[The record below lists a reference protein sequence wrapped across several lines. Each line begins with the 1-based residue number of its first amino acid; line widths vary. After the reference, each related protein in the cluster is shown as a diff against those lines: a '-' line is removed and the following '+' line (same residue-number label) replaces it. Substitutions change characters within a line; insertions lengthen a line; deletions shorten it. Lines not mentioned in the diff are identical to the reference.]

1 MGSLAEVG
9 SEEASR
15 KSSLGSETMKL
26 RVFAFASAMIA
37 GLTFGLPSNAQSYP
51 TKPVKIIVPYQAG
64 QGTDVGARLFAE
76 QLTKALGQQVYVDNK
91 PGAGGNIGTADAARS
106 PNDGYTLLMGTVAT
120 QTMNEF
126 LYPSLGYDSQKDFEP
141 IALVGMLPMVI
152 SANPSFA
159 ANSVAELIAAAKARP
174 DKIDIGL
181 PSTTARLVFELLK
194 ERSGAP
200 LFGVPYKG
208 SATAM
213 QEVTG
218 GQLPVIVDTATATRG
233 QVAGGKL
240 KPLGIT
246 TLKSSELMPG
256 VKSVAEQGFPGFE
269 VTAWNAL
276 YAPKGTPRTVV
287 DRINAEVAKILAQP
301 ETRQRLLQIG
311 FEPAGGTPGELAAFE
326 KREREKWGPLIKAAG
341 LKAD

>member
-1 MGSLAEVG
+1 
-9 SEEASR
+9 
-15 KSSLGSETMKL
+15 MKL

-37 GLTFGLPSNAQSYP
+37 AWTFSLPASAQSYP

-91 PGAGGNIGTADAARS
+91 PGAGGNIGTAEAARAA
-106 PNDGYTLLMGTVAT
+106 PDGYTLLMGTVAT

-126 LYPSLGYDSQKDFEP
+126 LYPSVGYDSQKDFEP

-159 ANSVAELIAAAKARP
+159 ANSVAELVAAAKARP
-174 DKIDIGL
+174 DKIDIAL

-194 ERSGAP
+194 DRSGAP

-218 GQLPVIVDTATATRG
+218 GQLPVIIDTATATRG

-246 TLKSSELMPG
+246 TLRSSELMPG

-276 YAPKGTPRTVV
+276 YAPKGTPKAIV
-287 DRINAEVAKILAQP
+287 DRINAEIASIQAQP

-311 FEPAGGTPGELAAFE
+311 FAPAGGAPEALAAFE
-326 KREREKWGPLIKAAG
+326 KRERDKWGPLIKAAG
-341 LKAD
+341 LKGE

>member
-1 MGSLAEVG
+1 
-9 SEEASR
+9 
-15 KSSLGSETMKL
+15 MKMK
-26 RVFAFASAMIA
+26 RRAFAGAATLVA
-37 GLTFGLPSNAQSYP
+37 GLAIGLPAEAQSWP
-51 TKPVKIIVPYQAG
+51 AKPIKIVVPYQAG

-76 QLTKALGQQVYVDNK
+76 QLGKALGQQVYVDNK
-91 PGAGGNIGTADAARS
+91 PGAGGNIGTADVARS

-126 LYPSLGYDSQKDFEP
+126 LYPSVGYESQKDFEP

-152 SANPSFA
+152 SANPAFPV
-159 ANSVAELIAAAKARP
+159 NSVAELVAAAKAKP
-174 DKIDIGL
+174 DKIDIAL

-194 ERSGAP
+194 DKSGAP

-218 GQLPVIVDTATATRG
+218 GQLPVIIDTATATRA
-233 QVAGGKL
+233 QVSGGKL
-240 KPLGIT
+240 KALGIT
-246 TLKSSELMPG
+246 TLKSSELLPG

-276 YAPKGTPRTVV
+276 YAPKGTPKPIVERL
-287 DRINAEVAKILAQP
+287 NAEIAKILAQP
-301 ETRQRLLQIG
+301 ETRQKLMQIG
-311 FEPAGGTPGELAAFE
+311 FEPAGGSADELAAFE
-326 KREREKWGPLIKAAG
+326 KRERDKWGPLIQAAG
-341 LKAD
+341 LKGD

>member
-1 MGSLAEVG
+1 VKAIAYAAALVGGLA
-9 SEEASR
+9 
-15 KSSLGSETMKL
+15 LGHP
-26 RVFAFASAMIA
+26 A
-37 GLTFGLPSNAQSYP
+37 GAQTWPS
-51 TKPVKIIVPYQAG
+51 KPIKIVVPYQAG
-64 QGTDVGARLFAE
+64 QGTDVGARYFAE
-76 QLTKALGQQVYVDNK
+76 QLSKALGQQVYVDNK

-126 LYPSLGYDSQKDFEP
+126 LYPSVGYDSQKDFEP

-152 SANPSFA
+152 SANPSFP
-159 ANSVAELIAAAKARP
+159 ANSVAELIAAAKAKP
-174 DKIDIGL
+174 DKIDIAL

-194 ERSGAP
+194 DKSGAP

-213 QEVTG
+213 TEVTG
-218 GQLPVIVDTATATRG
+218 GQLPVIIDTATATRG

-246 TLKSSELMPG
+246 TLKSSELLPG

-276 YAPKGTPRTVV
+276 YAPRGTPKAVV
-287 DRINAEVAKILAQP
+287 DRLNAEVTKILAQP
-301 ETRQRLLQIG
+301 EARQRLLQIG
-311 FEPAGGTPGELAAFE
+311 FEPAGGTPEELAAFE
-326 KREREKWGPLIKAAG
+326 KREREKWGPLINSAG
-341 LKAD
+341 LKGD

>member
-1 MGSLAEVG
+1 
-9 SEEASR
+9 
-15 KSSLGSETMKL
+15 MKR
-26 RVFAFASAMIA
+26 RVFAYAFVA
-37 GLTFGLPSNAQSYP
+37 GLAFTLPAQSQTWP
-51 TKPVKIIVPYQAG
+51 SKPIKIVVPYQAG

-76 QLTKALGQQVYVDNK
+76 QLSKALGQQVYVDNK

-126 LYPSLGYDSQKDFEP
+126 LYPSVGYDSAKDFEP
-141 IALVGMLPMVI
+141 IALVAMLPMVI
-152 SANPSFA
+152 SANPSFP
-159 ANSVAELIAAAKARP
+159 ANSVAELIAAAKAKP
-174 DKIDIGL
+174 DKIDIAL

-194 ERSGAP
+194 DKSGAP

-213 QEVTG
+213 TEVTG
-218 GQLPVIVDTATATRG
+218 GQLPVIIDTATATRS
-233 QVAGGKL
+233 QVSGGKL
-240 KPLGIT
+240 KALGIT

-276 YAPKGTPRTVV
+276 YAPKGTPKAVV
-287 DRINAEVAKILAQP
+287 ERINAEVTRILAQP

-311 FEPAGGTPGELAAFE
+311 FEPAGGSPDELAALE
-326 KREREKWGPLIKAAG
+326 KRERDKWGPLIKAAG
-341 LKAD
+341 LKGD

>member
-1 MGSLAEVG
+1 
-9 SEEASR
+9 
-15 KSSLGSETMKL
+15 MKL
-26 RVFAFASAMIA
+26 RAFAFASAVIA
-37 GLTFGLPSNAQSYP
+37 GLAFGVPSNAQTWP

-76 QLTKALGQQVYVDNK
+76 QLAKALGQQVYVDNK

-106 PNDGYTLLMGTVAT
+106 ANDGYTLLMGTVAT

-126 LYPSLGYDSQKDFEP
+126 LYPSVGYDSQKDFEP

-174 DKIDIGL
+174 DKIDIAL

-194 ERSGAP
+194 DRSGAP

-218 GQLPVIVDTATATRG
+218 GQLPVIIDTATATRG

-276 YAPKGTPRTVV
+276 YAPKGTPKAIV
-287 DRINAEVAKILAQP
+287 DRINAEIAKVLAQP

-311 FEPAGGTPGELAAFE
+311 FEPAGGTPETLAAFE
-326 KREREKWGPLIKAAG
+326 KRERDKWGPLIKAAG
-341 LKAD
+341 LKGE

>member
-1 MGSLAEVG
+1 
-9 SEEASR
+9 
-15 KSSLGSETMKL
+15 MK
-26 RVFAFASAMIA
+26 VFTVVAALLA
-37 GLTFGLPSNAQSYP
+37 GLLGGAAAQAQTWP

-126 LYPSLGYDSQKDFEP
+126 LYPSVGYDSQKDFEP

-159 ANSVAELIAAAKARP
+159 ANSVAELVAAAKAKP
-174 DKIDIGL
+174 DKIDIAL

-194 ERSGAP
+194 DRSGAP

-218 GQLPVIVDTATATRG
+218 GQLPVIIDTATATRG

-246 TLKSSELMPG
+246 TLRSSELMPG

-276 YAPKGTPRTVV
+276 YAPKGTPKAVV
-287 DRINAEVAKILAQP
+287 ERINAEVAKILAQP

-311 FEPAGGTPGELAAFE
+311 FEPAGGTADELAAFE
-326 KREREKWGPLIKAAG
+326 KREREKWEPLIKAAG
-341 LKAD
+341 LKGD

>member
-1 MGSLAEVG
+1 
-9 SEEASR
+9 
-15 KSSLGSETMKL
+15 MKL
-26 RVFAFASAMIA
+26 KAFVFAPVLLAVAFVGASA
-37 GLTFGLPSNAQSYP
+37 NAQTWP
-51 TKPVKIIVPYQAG
+51 AKPIKIVVPYQAG

-91 PGAGGNIGTADAARS
+91 PGAGGNIGTAEAARS

-126 LYPSLGYDSQKDFEP
+126 LYPSVGYDSQKDFEP
-141 IALVGMLPMVI
+141 VALVGMLPMVI
-152 SANPSFA
+152 SANPPFP
-159 ANSVAELIAAAKARP
+159 ANSVAEVVAAAKAKP
-174 DKIDIGL
+174 DKIDIAL

-194 ERSGAP
+194 DKSGAP

-218 GQLPVIVDTATATRG
+218 GQLPLIIDTATATRG

-276 YAPKGTPRTVV
+276 YAPKGTPKAVV
-287 DRINAEVAKILAQP
+287 DRINAEVTKILAQP

-311 FEPAGGTPGELAAFE
+311 FEPAGGSPQDLAAFE
-326 KREREKWGPLIKAAG
+326 KRERDKWGPLIKAAG
-341 LKAD
+341 LKGD

>member
-1 MGSLAEVG
+1 
-9 SEEASR
+9 
-15 KSSLGSETMKL
+15 MK
-26 RVFAFASAMIA
+26 VFTVAAALLA
-37 GLTFGLPSNAQSYP
+37 GLLGGAAAEAQTWP
-51 TKPVKIIVPYQAG
+51 TKPVTIIVPYQAG

-91 PGAGGNIGTADAARS
+91 PGAGGNIGTADAARAA
-106 PNDGYTLLMGTVAT
+106 PDGYTLLMGTVAT

-126 LYPSLGYDSQKDFEP
+126 LYPSVGYDSQKDFEP

-159 ANSVAELIAAAKARP
+159 ANSVAELVAAAKAKP
-174 DKIDIGL
+174 DKIDIAL

-194 ERSGAP
+194 DRSGAP

-218 GQLPVIVDTATATRG
+218 GQLPVIIDTATATRG

-246 TLKSSELMPG
+246 TLKSSELIAG

-276 YAPKGTPRTVV
+276 YAPKGTPKAVV
-287 DRINAEVAKILAQP
+287 DRISAEVAKILAQP

-311 FEPAGGTPGELAAFE
+311 FEPAGGGPEALAAFE
-326 KREREKWGPLIKAAG
+326 KRERDKWGPLIKAAG
-341 LKAD
+341 LKGE

>member
-1 MGSLAEVG
+1 
-9 SEEASR
+9 
-15 KSSLGSETMKL
+15 MKR
-26 RVFAFASAMIA
+26 RVFAYAFVASLAL
-37 GLTFGLPSNAQSYP
+37 GQPLHAQTWP
-51 TKPVKIIVPYQAG
+51 AKPVKIIVPYQAG

-76 QLTKALGQQVYVDNK
+76 QLSKALGQQVYVDNK

-106 PNDGYTLLMGTVAT
+106 ANDGYTLLMGTVAT

-126 LYPSLGYDSQKDFEP
+126 LYPSVGYDSQKDFEP

-159 ANSVAELIAAAKARP
+159 ANSVAELVAAAKARP
-174 DKIDIGL
+174 DKIDIAL

-194 ERSGAP
+194 DRSGAP

-218 GQLPVIVDTATATRG
+218 GQLPVIIDTATATRG

-276 YAPKGTPRTVV
+276 YAPKGTPKAIV
-287 DRINAEVAKILAQP
+287 DRINAEIARILAQP

-311 FEPAGGTPGELAAFE
+311 FEPAGGAPEVLAAFE
-326 KREREKWGPLIKAAG
+326 KRERDKWGPLIKAAG
-341 LKAD
+341 LKGE